1 VLRHVTL
8 PLIMPGIV
16 AAALIVFTV
25 SLDTFG
31 VTFFTI
37 GTQGTLPMYIW
48 AQVENGVTPTVNAL
62 GTLLIVGSVTIL
74 GCASF
79 LLRRR

>member
-1 VLRHVTL
+1 LV
-8 PLIMPGIV
+8 MPGII

-37 GTQGTLPMYIW
+37 GSQGTLPMYIW
-48 AQVENGVTPTVNAL
+48 AQTESGVKPT
-62 GTLLIVGSVTIL
+62 
-74 GCASF
+74 
-79 LLRRR
+79 

>member
-1 VLRHVTL
+1 
-8 PLIMPGIV
+8 
-16 AAALIVFTV
+16 V

-48 AQVENGVTPTVNAL
+48 AQV
-62 GTLLIVGSVTIL
+62 
-74 GCASF
+74 
-79 LLRRR
+79 